1 MLKRPGLFRRTLLL
15 IVGVLV
21 ASLAFQATPAQAYPP
36 NAGII
41 RNWETGR
48 CLDSDWNGNVYT
60 LPCNGG
66 NFQNWYIN
74 VIIDRC
80 GYGSCHV
87 GSLLIN
93 AETGRCIVSWGAPA
107 YVQTTSDWSDCWI
120 RNQSQNW
127 DTPTSNNYVVTRFKW
142 YPDPNFCLDSNY
154 AGDVYTMSCN
164 GGGFQNWRADGN
176 L

>member
-1 MLKRPGLFRRTLLL
+1 MHKRPGLFRRTLLL
-15 IVGVLV
+15 IVGVFV

-66 NFQNWYIN
+66 NYQKWYIQWN
-74 VIIDRC
+74 FDRC
-80 GYGSCHV
+80 GYSYCQ
-87 GSLLIN
+87 
-93 AETGRCIVSWGAPA
+93 TGFLVRNVATDRCLDSWGSP
-107 YVQTTSDWSDCWI
+107 YVVTSSECWVRSDNRSW
-120 RNQSQNW
+120 QVS
-127 DTPTSNNYVVTRFKW
+127 TSNNYVVTRFKW
-142 YPDPNFCLDSNY
+142 FTDSNFCLDSNY
-154 AGDVYTMSCN
+154 AGNVYTQWCN